1 MEFVDKIVGGSI
13 PRSLIPAVEKGV
25 LEVATR
31 GPLAGFPVVDVRV
44 TCVDGKHHAVDSNE
58 MAFKLA
64 GSFGFRTAI
73 EQAKPTLLEP
83 VMNVEISV
91 SDEHVGDIMGDI
103 SGRRGRVQTSENRG
117 AATVISAFVPMAEM
131 LEYANVLTSMTAGT
145 GSFHMEFAHY
155 DEVPAQA
162 REQIIAEAEASKAE

>member
-1 MEFVDKIVGGSI
+1 MEFVDKIVGGAI
-13 PRSLIPAVEKGV
+13 PRGLIAAVEKGI
-25 LEVATR
+25 LEAAEH
-31 GPLAGFPVVDVRV
+31 GPLVGFPVVDVRF

-64 GSFGFRTAI
+64 GSFGFKAAV

-83 VMNVEISV
+83 VMDVEISV

-117 AATVISAFVPMAEM
+117 NATLISAFVPMSEM

-155 DEVPAQA
+155 DEVPAA
-162 REQIIAEAEASKAE
+162 VREKVIAEMNAKQAE